1 MKIRQATLG
10 DLEQMAIL
18 FDGYRQFYK
27 QNSDIKLAQYF
38 LRERIINNE
47 SMIFMCFEG
56 DVAVGFTQLYP
67 AFSSVSAQR
76 LWILNDL
83 YVIPEMRGKGYG
95 EAILLY
101 AQGFCKGANA
111 KGLDLQTAIDNPAQ
125 HLYEKLGWVKDESFF
140 TYNWRT

>member
-10 DLEQMAIL
+10 DLEITALL

-27 QNSDIKLAQYF
+27 QTSDIKLAQHF

-47 SMIFMCFEG
+47 SVIFLCFEG
-56 DVAVGFTQLYP
+56 DTAVGFTQLYP
-67 AFSSVSAQR
+67 SFSSVSAQR
-76 LWILNDL
+76 LLILNDL

-101 AQGFCKGANA
+101 AQGYCKGMNA
-111 KGLDLQTAIDNPAQ
+111 KGLDLQTAVDNPAQ
-125 HLYEKLGWVKDESFF
+125 HLYEKLGWVKDEHFL
-140 TYNWRT
+140 TYNWRV